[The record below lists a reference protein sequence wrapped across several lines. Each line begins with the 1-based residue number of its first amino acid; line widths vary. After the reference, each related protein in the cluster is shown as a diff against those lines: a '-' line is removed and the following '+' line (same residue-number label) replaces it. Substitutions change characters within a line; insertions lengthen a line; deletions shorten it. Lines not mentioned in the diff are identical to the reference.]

1 MNTITNELK
10 ICFLIYLDKCDLI
23 NISKVDI
30 KFNNL
35 TKRWKCTLDKEI
47 QKRIVPLNFWFN
59 TNPTLVL
66 PSIAMPYNLHFVW
79 FELEKETPDHTKDKL
94 LLEYI

>member
-1 MNTITNELK
+1 MNTIPNELN

-35 TKRWKCTLDKEI
+35 TKRWKRTLEQEI
-47 QKRIVPLNFWFN
+47 QKRIVPLNF
-59 TNPTLVL
+59 
-66 PSIAMPYNLHFVW
+66 
-79 FELEKETPDHTKDKL
+79 
-94 LLEYI
+94 